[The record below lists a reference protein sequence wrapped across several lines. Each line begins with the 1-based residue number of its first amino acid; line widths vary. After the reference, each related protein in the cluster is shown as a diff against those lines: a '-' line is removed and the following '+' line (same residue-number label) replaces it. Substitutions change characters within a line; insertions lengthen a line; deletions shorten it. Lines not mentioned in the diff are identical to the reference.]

1 MGHYLECFK
10 MNNQTMYIR
19 DKEAHDK
26 IDRLSTVATTGSYN
40 DLSDKPQL
48 STVATTGSYNDL
60 SNKPQLS
67 TVATTG
73 SYNDLSNKPQLSTVA
88 TTGNYNDLFNK
99 PIIPDITTQVIYGNS
114 SVTLISGGTTAY
126 TDFTIPSGYTFLGIV
141 GVWTNN
147 GFINVYDFGMAST
160 SIYPRIDMRNGDSV
174 TVTVTPA
181 IVALLKR

>member
-1 MGHYLECFK
+1 MAHYLESFK
-10 MNNQTMYIR
+10 MNKQILRIR

-40 DLSDKPQL
+40 NLID
-48 STVATTGSYNDL
+48 
-60 SNKPQLS
+60 KPQLS

-88 TTGNYNDLFNK
+88 TTGNYNDLFDK
-99 PIIPDITTQVIYGNS
+99 PTIPNITTQIIYGNS

-141 GVWTNN
+141 GVWTDN
-147 GFINVYDFGMAST
+147 GFINVYNFGMSST
-160 SIYPRIDMRNGDSV
+160 SIYPRIDIRNGDSV
-174 TVTVTPA
+174 TVTVRPA